1 MCSTIGDNTSEV
13 ISVSIL
19 PLLISALA
27 EPSEARP
34 SHACEGLASPDY
46 LTYSL
51 EDKLTTAFL
60 AAYLSM
66 ALSCLS
72 DTYSSHSNQTEKNRL
87 HGDLTGASAS

>member
-19 PLLISALA
+19 PLLISAEA
-27 EPSEARP
+27 EPGDAR
-34 SHACEGLASPDY
+34 LIY
-46 LTYSL
+46 LTYIL

-87 HGDLTGASAS
+87 HGDLIN